1 MRILCPLCG
10 FGREIDETK
19 IPPRAQMATCP
30 KCAHK
35 FRFRVVDDLDAAPPA
50 TPAGLNA
57 PGTPGPLN
65 VTGGFPG
72 GGAGGPSAK
81 LPGGQ
86 DLSATQP
93 DPMAA
98 QRAAASQA
106 WRRLQGP
113 DAAPGSGPE
122 LPTPDLPAA
131 GGDADSAGRNGAPLP
146 TAPTSS
152 APAGQDAPATEG
164 PASALNAAP
173 ASRVPFEDLPRHGFF
188 PGMWATI
195 RMVLT
200 APAAFFRVMPSSG
213 GMAKPLIFHLLLAEF
228 MVVCQYLWSLAG
240 IGATAE
246 YLGSSEFMDMGLG
259 LAQVAPIL
267 LFIVY
272 PLLLVLRL
280 MIMTG
285 IIHLLLKLIRS
296 DAGGGEAT
304 FRVLCYSA
312 APLILG
318 VIPGVGPLIGGVW
331 SIGLTVI
338 GLKEAHR
345 TRYSASLFAV
355 LVPVLMLLA
364 ALLGLLQSMP
374 KG

>member
-1 MRILCPLCG
+1 MRPQV
-10 FGREIDETK
+10 
-19 IPPRAQMATCP
+19 PV
-30 KCAHK
+30 
-35 FRFRVVDDLDAAPPA
+35 RVVDDLDAAPPA

-113 DAAPGSGPE
+113 DAAPGSGPD

-304 FRVLCYSA
+304 FRVVV
-312 APLILG
+312 P
-318 VIPGVGPLIGGVW
+318 IPPRRSSSRHPRLGPLIAGCGASGSRSSDSRKRTAPAIRPLCSPCW
-331 SIGLTVI
+331 CRCSCCWRPCLAFCRACQRGRGLCP
-338 GLKEAHR
+338 AAR
-345 TRYSASLFAV
+345 TNPCSA
-355 LVPVLMLLA
+355 
-364 ALLGLLQSMP
+364 G
-374 KG
+374 

>member
-10 FGREIDETK
+10 YGREIDETK

-35 FRFRVVDDLDAAPPA
+35 FRFRVVDDLDAE
-50 TPAGLNA
+50 TPASLAPKVATGFGAQPGGA
-57 PGTPGPLN
+57 PGG
-65 VTGGFPG
+65 
-72 GGAGGPSAK
+72 

-86 DLSATQP
+86 DLSAAPP

-106 WRRLQGP
+106 WRRLQGAAGKPGQP
-113 DAAPGSGPE
+113 DTSAPGQSATPASPSASSEPLG
-122 LPTPDLPAA
+122 PTPLNAPVQTDPSALP
-131 GGDADSAGRNGAPLP
+131 GGAPVGGMP
-146 TAPTSS
+146 V
-152 APAGQDAPATEG
+152 G
-164 PASALNAAP
+164 ALNAP
-173 ASRVPFEDLPRHGFF
+173 AAASPVPFEDLPRHGFF
-188 PGMWATI
+188 PGLWGTI
-195 RMVLT
+195 RMVLI
-200 APAAFFRVMPSSG
+200 APAPFFRVMPTHG
-213 GMAKPLIFHLLLAEF
+213 GMAKPLVFHLLLAEF

-246 YLGSSEFMDMGLG
+246 YLGSPEVMDMGLG
-259 LAQVAPIL
+259 LAQAAPIM

-272 PLLLVLRL
+272 PLLLVMRL
-280 MIMTG
+280 MLMTG

-296 DAGGGEAT
+296 GASGGEAT

-345 TRYSASLFAV
+345 TRFSASMFAV
-355 LVPVLMLLA
+355 LVPILMMLA
-364 ALLGLLQSMP
+364 AIIGLLQGMS

>member
-188 PGMWATI
+188 PGM
-195 RMVLT
+195 
-200 APAAFFRVMPSSG
+200 
-213 GMAKPLIFHLLLAEF
+213 
-228 MVVCQYLWSLAG
+228 
-240 IGATAE
+240 
-246 YLGSSEFMDMGLG
+246 
-259 LAQVAPIL
+259 
-267 LFIVY
+267 
-272 PLLLVLRL
+272 PLLWVVGQQDPLRFL
-280 MIMTG
+280 G
-285 IIHLLLKLIRS
+285 ASYAFAK
-296 DAGGGEAT
+296 
-304 FRVLCYSA
+304 
-312 APLILG
+312 AP
-318 VIPGVGPLIGGVW
+318 
-331 SIGLTVI
+331 
-338 GLKEAHR
+338 HN
-345 TRYSASLFAV
+345 SASAYEEVPGDHLNVPRNAAR
-355 LVPVLMLLA
+355 LVAQWLR
-364 ALLGLLQSMP
+364 GLVISAGM
-374 KG
+374 